1 VCINQ
6 HPVAEAT
13 LGLDYPPAPGMD
25 IDVLGHNGLVVTT
38 PVLIQRLDQLQLE
51 LAMNASSKCRW
62 LC

>member
-1 VCINQ
+1 
-6 HPVAEAT
+6 
-13 LGLDYPPAPGMD
+13 MD